1 MSQLSAELSDFKHW
15 YLLGLQLNI
24 SKDILDC
31 IEQTH
36 GTKVR
41 QCIEM
46 IQHWLSNT
54 KTPTWGTVHE
64 ALQNIGENALA
75 ARIAN
80 KYDIQTSSSCEGN
93 PKSEQSTSSISEEMS
108 LVSMSN
114 VCRVDSTSEESLRSE
129 TSSNVVEERSIVPG
143 LKQSDHRKGKST
155 SAAKSK
161 HLQIITREKW
171 RISTCFATIIDRIT
185 ILLEKHVSRDELVRF
200 LRFQCHPLCP
210 GKLYVDQRIL
220 QDCSS
225 ISDIMGSLVP
235 DYINYMETGLLE
247 AIVERFEVEQ
257 AQKLLQKYLDCYP
270 HLRQLSDMPDPVPD
284 ERLDLTRRKRL
295 RAKCDGDFERLLKDK
310 DPQSLGKLPH
320 V

>member
-93 PKSEQSTSSISEEMS
+93 PKSEQSTSSISKEMS
-108 LVSMSN
+108 LASMSN

-143 LKQSDHRKGKST
+143 LKQSDHRKAGQVNIS
-155 SAAKSK
+155 SK
-161 HLQIITREKW
+161 IKTLANYNTREVENIHLF
-171 RISTCFATIIDRIT
+171 RYNNR
-185 ILLEKHVSRDELVRF
+185 
-200 LRFQCHPLCP
+200 
-210 GKLYVDQRIL
+210 
-220 QDCSS
+220 QDY
-225 ISDIMGSLVP
+225 D
-235 DYINYMETGLLE
+235 
-247 AIVERFEVEQ
+247 
-257 AQKLLQKYLDCYP
+257 
-270 HLRQLSDMPDPVPD
+270 
-284 ERLDLTRRKRL
+284 
-295 RAKCDGDFERLLKDK
+295 
-310 DPQSLGKLPH
+310 SLGKTC
-320 V
+320 